1 MPQRMKSFNRKAGK
15 ILCWM
20 DRGRKHVIPES
31 DLPCANSKAMGIPDQ
46 PNLRLVIITGL
57 SGSGKSTVIRVL
69 EDMGFF
75 CVYNLPIALLPKL
88 FELPSA
94 SLREYS
100 QIALVMDLR
109 EKDFLKTYPE
119 VFSQLKEKGYPL
131 EILFLEASD
140 EVLVRRY
147 SQTRRTHPLAGDW
160 GVGEGIRKERQM
172 LAGLRNMA
180 TLRMDTSTYNVHQL
194 QGAIREIFEQRL
206 KGRRMNLTFLSFGY
220 SHGIPAEADLVMDV
234 RFLPNPY
241 FEQELKTLSGLDG
254 RIREYLFQFA
264 ETRDFVDRLRNFME
278 YLLPRYEGE
287 GKAYLTIAVG
297 CTGGR
302 HRSVVI
308 AEELG
313 NFFQERYPVRR
324 RHRDLEVS
332 L

>member
-1 MPQRMKSFNRKAGK
+1 
-15 ILCWM
+15 
-20 DRGRKHVIPES
+20 
-31 DLPCANSKAMGIPDQ
+31 MGILDL

-75 CVYNLPIALLPKL
+75 CIDNLPIALLPKL

-109 EKDFLKTYPE
+109 EKEFLKTYPE
-119 VFSQLKEKGYPL
+119 VFNQLRERGYPL
-131 EILFLEASD
+131 EIVFLEASD
-140 EVLVRRY
+140 EVLIRRY
-147 SQTRRTHPLAGDW
+147 SQTRRTHPLAEGC

-172 LAGLRNMA
+172 LAGLRTMA
-180 TLRMDTSTYNVHQL
+180 TLRIDTSTYNVHQL
-194 QGAIREIFEQRL
+194 QGAIREIFEKKL
-206 KGRRMNLTFLSFGY
+206 TGRRMNLTFLSFGY
-220 SHGIPAEADLVMDV
+220 SRGIPQEADLLIDV

-241 FEQELKTLSGLDG
+241 FEQELKTLSGLDS
-254 RIREYLFQFA
+254 RIREYLFQFE
-264 ETRDFVDRLRNFME
+264 ETRDFLIRFRSFME

-287 GKAYLTIAVG
+287 GKAYLTVAVG

-302 HRSVVI
+302 HRSVAI

-313 NFFQERYPVRR
+313 NLFQETYPVRR